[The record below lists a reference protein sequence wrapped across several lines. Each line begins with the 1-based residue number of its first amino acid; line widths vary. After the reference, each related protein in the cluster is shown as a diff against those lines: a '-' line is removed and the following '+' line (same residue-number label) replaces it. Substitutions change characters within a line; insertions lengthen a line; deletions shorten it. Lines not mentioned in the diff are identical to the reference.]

1 MMKRKTKDLK
11 PGPPILTRKTM
22 DLKPSP
28 HIQKLYGD
36 FSLLRTEDE
45 ELYFSIREN
54 GILEPLIISTK
65 NEIISGYR
73 RHEVALQLGIKEVL
87 VIITPVDEV
96 SEVLVVQHNIQRIKN
111 EAQWTYDILM
121 LKKAFGSKQGVSL
134 PKDKEEI
141 LNDAKKKSK
150 KVVSEKGQKRV
161 IQSVGILQRLNSNCS
176 EEDAFRIISDELEKG
191 KSLFSILTHLEKE
204 EADLKNERAMKN
216 FEDFEVEQFQIINS
230 DSFEAAKQIKKGSI
244 QNLTSSPPYWH
255 FARDYDSRENAK
267 TIYPLGKEPTP
278 LKYVKSLGEIIVS
291 YKSVMKKGGS
301 VFINVMDKN
310 YKNSPSGIPH
320 HLADYLKKNGFHYK
334 QPILWFKKN
343 PPFSGNDQLAQQS
356 MEHILH
362 FVIGDGENYYW
373 NEDAFNDKE
382 FNLIHEALYGGTEK
396 KRLLRNLIIPNTKV
410 FPDGGN
416 VSPGLIETN
425 VYNPHHLNKL
435 LEEQG
440 FVLTHKALY
449 DYEIPMLLILPTTKE
464 NDICLD
470 IFNGL
475 GTTGLV
481 AYATN
486 RSYIGVELSPL
497 YSVQTKAR
505 FKALFLK
512 EKKELIQ
519 ESIPKKTEVLK
530 KKSISKKV
538 VRSGTK

>member
-1 MMKRKTKDLK
+1 MKRKTK
-11 PGPPILTRKTM
+11 

-36 FSLLRTEDE
+36 FCLVNNEDE
-45 ELYFSIREN
+45 ELYNSIREN
-54 GILEPLIISTK
+54 GVLEPLIISTN

-73 RHEVALQLGIKEVL
+73 RHEVALQQGIKEL
-87 VIITPVDEV
+87 PVIISPVEDV
-96 SEVLVVQHNIQRIKN
+96 TEVLVVQHNLQRIKN
-111 EAQWTYDILM
+111 EAQWTYDIQL
-121 LKKAFGSKQGVSL
+121 LKRAFGLKQGVSL
-134 PKDKEEI
+134 PKDKEKI
-141 LNDAKKKSK
+141 LKEAKQNSK
-150 KVVSEKGQKRV
+150 KAVSEKGQKRIV
-161 IQSVGILQRLNSNCS
+161 KSVATIQRLNPKCS
-176 EEDAFRIISDELEKG
+176 EKEAYKIVSDQLNNG
-191 KSLFSILTHLEKE
+191 QSVLSILTNLEKE
-204 EADLKNERAMKN
+204 EADLKNEKAMKN
-216 FEDFEVEQFQIINS
+216 FEDFEVEQFKIINS
-230 DSFEAAKQIKKGSI
+230 DSLDAAKQITKRSI
-244 QNLTSSPPYWH
+244 QNLTTSPPYWN
-255 FARDYDSRENAK
+255 FRNYDGREKAK
-267 TIYPLGKEPTP
+267 TSYPLGEEPTP
-278 LKYVKSLGEIIVS
+278 MEYIKNLGDIIVS
-291 YKSVMKKGGS
+291 YKSVMKKGSS

-310 YKNSPSGIPH
+310 FKNSPSNIPY
-320 HLADYLKKNGFHYK
+320 HLSDYLKRNGFHYK
-334 QPILWFKKN
+334 QPIYWFKRN
-343 PPFSGNDQLAQQS
+343 PPFSGNNKQAQTA

-396 KRLLRNLIIPNTKV
+396 KRLLRNLIIPNTNV

-449 DYEIPMLLILPTTKE
+449 DYEIPMLLILPTTRKG
-464 NDICLD
+464 DTCID

-475 GTTGLV
+475 GSTGLV

-486 RSYIGVELSPL
+486 RSYIGVELSKL
-497 YSVQTKAR
+497 YAVQTKAR

-519 ESIPKKTEVLK
+519 ESKPKKTEVLK
-530 KKSISKKV
+530 KKPISKKV